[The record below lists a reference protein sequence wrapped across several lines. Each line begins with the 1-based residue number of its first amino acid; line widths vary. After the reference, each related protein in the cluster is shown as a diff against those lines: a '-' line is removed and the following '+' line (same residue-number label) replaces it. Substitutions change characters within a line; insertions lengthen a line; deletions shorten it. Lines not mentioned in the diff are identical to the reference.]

1 MGCLNDDLEKF
12 LKSDGIRIIMDA
24 DGVRTEPFIRL
35 TEADIEDFGSI
46 DLEDMESDEL
56 ERLQDQVDDLR
67 DEIED
72 REPEDEDSE
81 EHDLWEDRL
90 SEVED
95 FLDDIRE
102 RLDDLEEGENE

>member
-12 LKSDGIRIIMDA
+12 LKSDGIRIIMDTE
-24 DGVRTEPFIRL
+24 GVRTEPFIRL
-35 TEADIEDFGSI
+35 TEDDIDEFDYSM
-46 DLEDMESDEL
+46 DLENIDADDL
-56 ERLQDQVDDLR
+56 DRLQDQVDDLR

-90 SEVED
+90 SKVED
-95 FLDDIRE
+95 FLDNIRE
-102 RLDDLEEGENE
+102 CLDELEE